1 MQKHITMSIANLHS
15 VLNDRWFIQKQY
27 GQSLLPS
34 LFAIIKGQ
42 DVKIEARDRK
52 PEEFIA
58 SSGNPMMAIAGAGES
73 SQADYVLV
81 TNIKNAI
88 YKYDQEC
95 GPRGTKSKM
104 QTLEYYKNDPNC
116 KGIVLDIDSGGGQVS
131 GTPEFHDY
139 LLNFPKPVVAYTDG
153 MMCSAAYYIGS
164 ASDFIIANKRADHIG
179 SIGTMLSFI
188 DWTGYY
194 EKEGAKV
201 ITEYA
206 TKSTEKNRAFEE
218 LLKGNA
224 ELIIAEELDPINEDF
239 HADVKA
245 ARPGVNEKVFA
256 GATWNAENAL
266 ELNLIDSIGTLQD
279 AIDKAFELSKA
290 NKTSTN
296 SNTNTMSHSKKLPR
310 VEAALGLEA
319 PLAIT
324 DNGSFLQEEQ
334 LDALE
339 ASLDNLET
347 QNSSLQTQL
356 SEANTAKET
365 AVNAVTAQ
373 LTEATN
379 SLTAAEA
386 AVDAALTNA
395 GKPVT
400 GTLTE
405 KLAVLDAY
413 TSEKGAAPG
422 ASHTTTKTDA
432 NADAKSFSPAE
443 DAYLKA
449 ALNN

>member
-1 MQKHITMSIANLHS
+1 MKANTH
-15 VLNDRWFIQKQY
+15 
-27 GQSLLPS
+27 SLLTSNWMITDQSENQLIPFLLNILQGTTAEIS
-34 LFAIIKGQ
+34 LTPTAFLSASTLGAINPF
-42 DVKIEARDRK
+42 EASK
-52 PEEFIA
+52 PTTDKVVGIIQVHHPIF
-58 SSGNPMMAIAGAGES
+58 
-73 SQADYVLV
+73 
-81 TNIKNAI
+81 
-88 YKYDQEC
+88 KYDQNC
-95 GPRGTKSKM
+95 GPKGT
-104 QTLEYYKNDPNC
+104 QTIMSILEQWKKDEN
-116 KGIVLDIDSGGGQVS
+116 IVAVVMDYNSGGGQVS
-131 GTPEFHDY
+131 GTREAAMYINDY
-139 LLNFPKPVVAYTDG
+139 PKPVVSYTNDVCG
-153 MMCSAAYYIGS
+153 SAALYLYAAGDYRIVNQY
-164 ASDFIIANKRADHIG
+164 ADFVG
-179 SIGTMLSFI
+179 CIGTMFKSVNLEGVIEKAGGKVVEAYSDLSPEKN
-188 DWTGYY
+188 YQSRQL
-194 EKEGAKV
+194 KEGNERPLIEKMLNPGAQLFHDDMKAFLPN
-201 ITEYA
+201 ITEKA
-206 TKSTEKNRAFEE
+206 LQGDVFSPVDAV
-218 LLKGNA
+218 A
-224 ELIIAEELDPINEDF
+224 EGLA
-239 HADVKA
+239 
-245 ARPGVNEKVFA
+245 
-256 GATWNAENAL
+256 
-266 ELNLIDSIGTLQD
+266 DSIGTLQD

-347 QNSSLQTQL
+347 QNSTLQTQL
-356 SEANTAKET
+356 SEANAAKET

-413 TSEKGAAPG
+413 TLEKGSAPG
-422 ASHTTTKTDA
+422 ASHTNAKTDA

>member
-1 MQKHITMSIANLHS
+1 VQKHITMSIANLHS

-27 GQSLLPS
+27 GQSLIPS

-42 DVKIEARDRK
+42 SVKIEGKDRK
-52 PEEFIA
+52 PEEFIF
-58 SSGNPMMAIAGAGES
+58 SLGNPMMAVSGSGES

-139 LLNFPKPVVAYTDG
+139 LLNFSKPVVAYTDG
-153 MMCSAAYYIGS
+153 LLCSAAYYIAS
-164 ASDFIIANKRADHIG
+164 AADHIVANKRADHIG

-188 DWTGYY
+188 DFTGYY
-194 EKEGAKV
+194 EKQGAKV

-218 LLKGNA
+218 LLKGNP

-245 ARPGVNEKVFA
+245 SRPGISEKVFT
-256 GATWNAENAL
+256 GATWNAADAL
-266 ELNLIDSIGTLQD
+266 DLNLIDSIGTLQD
-279 AIDKAFELSKA
+279 AIDKAFELAKPK
-290 NKTSTN
+290 NLSTN
-296 SNTNTMSHSKKLPR
+296 TNFNNMSNSKKLPR
-310 VEAALGLEA
+310 VEAVLGLEA

-324 DNGSFLQEEQ
+324 DNGSFLNEEQ
-334 LDALE
+334 LDTIEARFDTLE
-339 ASLDNLET
+339 SE
-347 QNSSLQTQL
+347 NSSLQTQV
-356 SEANTAKET
+356 SEAISAQTT
-365 AVNAVTAQ
+365 AVQAVQ
-373 LTEATN
+373 NELTEANN
-379 SLTAAEA
+379 SLTATEA
-386 AVDAALTNA
+386 SVDATLAAA
-395 GKPVT
+395 GLPVE

-405 KLAVLDAY
+405 KLTALNAY
-413 TSEKGAAPG
+413 ATEKGAEEGAAPTN
-422 ASHTTTKTDA
+422 ARVPA
-432 NADAKSFSPAE
+432 NADS
-443 DAYLKA
+443 
-449 ALNN
+449 ALSVTDELSQAIKNS